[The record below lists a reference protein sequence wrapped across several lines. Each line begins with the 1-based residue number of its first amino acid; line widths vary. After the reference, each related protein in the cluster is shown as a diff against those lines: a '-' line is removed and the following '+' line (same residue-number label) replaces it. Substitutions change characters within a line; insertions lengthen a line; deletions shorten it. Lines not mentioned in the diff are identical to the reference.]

1 MSRHHLR
8 SLLTSLGLGVL
19 LSLAAPPA
27 PASVVGFTSFLRPE
41 YPDFS
46 QMAADNS
53 FAPLSGHPSWWGDP
67 AMPATC
73 AMCGPTTAAAAA
85 FWFAG
90 QAGPWGRSSQVQ
102 NGADWVDA
110 TAGNIIEQ
118 FALAMGLYESW
129 DPQAGPFPATSDDLN
144 FIRGQS
150 DFYAARGIEARFDRL
165 HVTSASFELF
175 FDRLADGLMSGR
187 AVELS
192 NVGHWFSVAGVR
204 TDLFEDRNANG
215 EFDAGDDWV
224 LDHDGDGA
232 FDRYLWVNNPW
243 PGHASEGWVDYRASG
258 GRYYL
263 GGDLR
268 ELDSVVFVSLVPAP
282 STLWLV
288 LIACAAVAARQ
299 RARRASA

>member
-8 SLLTSLGLGVL
+8 TLLTSLGLGVL
-19 LSLAAPPA
+19 LSLAAPPV

-67 AMPATC
+67 AVPGTC

-102 NGADWVDA
+102 SGADWVNA

-118 FALAMGLYESW
+118 FALAVGVYEGW
-129 DPQAGPFPATSDDLN
+129 DPRAGPFPGTSDDQN
-144 FIRGQS
+144 YIRGQS
-150 DFYAARGIEARFDRL
+150 DFYAARGIEARFDHL
-165 HVTSASFELF
+165 HVTTASFEQF
-175 FDRLADGLMSGR
+175 FDRLAGGLIAGR

-192 NVGHWFSVAGVR
+192 NEGHWFSVAGVR

-215 EFDAGDDWV
+215 DFDAGDDWV

-232 FDRYLWVNNPW
+232 FDRYLWINNPW
-243 PGHASEGWVDYRASG
+243 PGHASEGWVDFYAAG
-258 GRYYL
+258 GSYYL
-263 GGDLR
+263 RGDSR
-268 ELDSVVFVSLVPAP
+268 ALDSAVFVSLVPTP
-282 STLWLV
+282 STLLLV
-288 LIACAAVAARQ
+288 MVAGAAPALR
-299 RARRASA
+299 RRALRRSA